1 MAENISFNKQV
12 YNKEDY
18 SKIIDTSFKQLGVQT
33 IQQQIDEQ
41 PTVDDFF
48 NMYNELFYDIPE
60 IGEVNSHEF
69 LIKKSSEYINFEA
82 NQEEIA
88 ALQAEI
94 TQLRTDLLDA
104 QKQIIELQTGTTL
117 ANPQ

>member
-1 MAENISFNKQV
+1 MSESINLQKQV
-12 YNKEDY
+12 YDKQQY
-18 SKIIDTSFKQLGVQT
+18 AKVIDTSFKELGVQT
-33 IQQQIDEQ
+33 IQERIAVQ
-41 PTVDDFF
+41 PTTEEFF
-48 NMYNELFYDIPE
+48 SLYNELFYNIPE
-60 IGEVNSHEF
+60 LGETNSHEY
-69 LIKKSSEYINFEA
+69 LIKTSSEYINFET

-94 TQLRTDLLDA
+94 AQLRTDLLDA